1 MSEEQ
6 LSPQQKAALTRKQK
20 AEQQAALAKELAGD
34 TPAPAEN
41 TPAPAENTPAPA
53 ENTPA
58 PAEVS
63 KSLPD
68 IVEVINISGK
78 NLNMSKGCILAGK
91 GGAITRAE
99 YLCHSS
105 KFELRG

>member
-34 TPAPAEN
+34 